1 MNYLNEKLDAE
12 IRNFEDLK
20 KNPAAT
26 TEQFREIYRKFDE
39 DYPDGF
45 DLAN

>member
-20 KNPAAT
+20 KNPARQPIT
-26 TEQFREIYRKFDE
+26 LGKYIKSSD
-39 DYPDGF
+39 
-45 DLAN
+45 